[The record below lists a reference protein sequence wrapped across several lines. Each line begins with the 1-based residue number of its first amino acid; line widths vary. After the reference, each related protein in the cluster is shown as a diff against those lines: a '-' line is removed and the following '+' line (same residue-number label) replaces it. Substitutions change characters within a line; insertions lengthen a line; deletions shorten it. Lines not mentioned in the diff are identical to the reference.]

1 MSMNLR
7 TWVVAAASTATIGL
21 LALGLAIGAPA
32 ARASAPGLA
41 ARAQAG
47 FNARD
52 VFLDKCAT
60 CHARDGSGHTI
71 KGHKDGVKPVAETVK
86 KYSEAQMIQI
96 VTKGKGAYM
105 NGFSDQFSPAQ
116 IKALVE
122 YYRSLATQH

>member
-1 MSMNLR
+1 MHMTLR
-7 TWVVAAASTATIGL
+7 NSILAAASIATMSL
-21 LALGLAIGAPA
+21 LAVALAAGAPA
-32 ARASAPGLA
+32 QGA
-41 ARAQAG
+41 

-71 KGHKDGVKPVAETVK
+71 KGHKDGVKPVTQTVK
-86 KYSEAQMIQI
+86 KYTEAQMIQI

-105 NGFSDQFSPAQ
+105 NGFSDQFTPAQ